1 MSLEDK
7 YFNNKLG
14 HEVNKYR
21 IMSIWKVEKDI
32 SSGVK
37 GNSIGRAVILVI
49 IYFATLQTD
58 VNDVIIHL
66 S

>member
-1 MSLEDK
+1 MSA
-7 YFNNKLG
+7 
-14 HEVNKYR
+14 R
-21 IMSIWKVEKDI
+21 KVEKDI

-37 GNSIGRAVILVI
+37 GNPIGRAVILVI

-58 VNDVIIHL
+58 VNDVTIHL